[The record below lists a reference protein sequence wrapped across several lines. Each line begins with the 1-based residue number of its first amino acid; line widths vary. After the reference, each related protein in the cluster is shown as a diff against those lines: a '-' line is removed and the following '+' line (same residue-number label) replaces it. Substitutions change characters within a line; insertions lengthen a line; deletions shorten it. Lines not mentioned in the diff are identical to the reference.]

1 MYLLMWLLLVELLG
15 QVATVGYSLR
25 FLVPYVGAAVGHAH
39 QVGHLPLLLLACF
52 WLGSAT
58 WERVRM
64 SVPVYQ
70 SRMGIPICV
79 RLTTILTDVHA

>member
-1 MYLLMWLLLVELLG
+1 MLGCTGYSWIWIRSVCALCVYLEVHAYMYLHM
-15 QVATVGYSLR
+15 
-25 FLVPYVGAAVGHAH
+25 H
-39 QVGHLPLLLLACF
+39 LLLALAF
-52 WLGSAT
+52 R
-58 WERVRM
+58 ERVRM